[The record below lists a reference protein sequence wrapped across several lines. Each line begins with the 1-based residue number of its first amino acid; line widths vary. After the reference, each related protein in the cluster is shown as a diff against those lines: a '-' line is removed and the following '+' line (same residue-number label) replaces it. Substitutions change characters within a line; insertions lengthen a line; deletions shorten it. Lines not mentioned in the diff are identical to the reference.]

1 MNWLDQTKNLLIELI
16 QSEPVNP
23 TSNEEKAAKLVYS
36 LLKKHNIEAELLH
49 KEGHDKRL
57 NVVAKLPGKDPHAA
71 KLALL
76 GHLDVV
82 PAGNPSNWKH
92 PPFAGI
98 EADGCIWGRGAL
110 DCLVTVASEVIAL
123 IRLKEEGFQPEGD
136 IILICEADEEE
147 GAQYGAEFLTKEHW
161 DLVGADYLI
170 NEGGGIP
177 IKTTENKTQ
186 YVFSNAEKGPFWMD
200 IKIKGSPGHA
210 SVPNNKK
217 NTLVKAAKI
226 INNISKYTAK
236 IRITQNYKEFI
247 EAYGLP
253 KVLGNKYVFSVIYPL
268 LKMIMPDKAAFINAM
283 VRQTFSPT
291 MIKGGEKAN
300 IIPDEIE
307 LTVDS
312 RIVPEQTFEEAKEE
326 LERAIGKKY
335 LKDVFIQ
342 PKLQSEGSI
351 STFNS
356 PLTHSIQQ
364 TMKNLDP
371 QAELVPFILSGT
383 TDSRYW
389 REKGSMAYGF
399 APVTA
404 FLPGNEIA
412 NLAHN
417 NNERISIDSIE
428 MMHEFMYQAA
438 KNFQSEQ
445 HEKII

>member
-23 TSNEEKAAKLVYS
+23 TSNEEKAAKLVYN
-36 LLKKHNIEAELLH
+36 LFKKHNIDVKLLY

-57 NVVAKLPGKDPHAA
+57 NVVARLPGKDPNAA

-76 GHLDVV
+76 SHLDVV
-82 PAGNPSNWKH
+82 PAGNPSNWEH
-92 PPFAGI
+92 PPFAGLDI
-98 EADGCIWGRGAL
+98 DGCIWGRGAL
-110 DCLVTVASEVIAL
+110 DCLVTVASEVMAL
-123 IRLKEEGFQPEGD
+123 IRMKEEGFVPEGD
-136 IILICEADEEE
+136 ILVICEADEEE
-147 GAQYGAEFLTKEHW
+147 GAKYGAEFLTEEHW
-161 DLVGADYLI
+161 DIVGADYVI

-177 IKTTENKTQ
+177 IKVSEDKTQ
-186 YVFSNAEKGPFWMD
+186 YVFSNAEKGPYWMD
-200 IKIKGSPGHA
+200 ITIKGKPGHA
-210 SVPNNKK
+210 SVPNNEN
-217 NTLVKAAKI
+217 NTLVKASKI
-226 INNISKYTAK
+226 IRNITNYSAK
-236 IRITQNYKEFI
+236 IRITENFKQFI

-253 KVLGNKYVFSVIYPL
+253 KLIGNKYIFAFIYPV
-268 LKMIMPDKAAFINAM
+268 LKMVIPEKAAFIDAM

-300 IIPDEIE
+300 IIPDEIV

-312 RIVPEQTFEEAKEE
+312 RIVPGQSFDEAKEE
-326 LERAIGKKY
+326 LEKAIGKKY

-342 PKLQSEGSI
+342 PRLQCEGSI
-351 STFNS
+351 SDFNS
-356 PLTHSIQQ
+356 PLTDSIQK
-364 TMKNLDP
+364 TMKNLDEK
-371 QAELVPFILSGT
+371 AELVPFILSGT

-389 REKGSMAYGF
+389 RMNGSLAYGF

-428 MMHEFMYQAA
+428 MMHEFMYQVA
-438 KNFQSEQ
+438 KNFQSEK
-445 HEKII
+445 HKKII